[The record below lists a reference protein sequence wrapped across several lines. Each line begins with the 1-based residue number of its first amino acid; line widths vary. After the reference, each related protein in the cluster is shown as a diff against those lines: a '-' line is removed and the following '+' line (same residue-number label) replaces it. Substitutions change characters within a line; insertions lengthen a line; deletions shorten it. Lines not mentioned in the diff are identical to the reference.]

1 MSNSHN
7 GSMRAVVFALCG
19 NTLISIIKYIV
30 AFITG
35 SSAMLAESIHSTADT
50 MNQVFLLIGHK
61 RSNKKPTEWHSF
73 GFQKESFFWSL
84 MVAILLFF
92 IGSLYSIYEGVHKMI
107 HPEPLKNVYWIFLVL
122 IISIIIEGKTFMV
135 AYKEFRKKSK
145 KKIVKAIEDSTDTNL
160 MVILVEDFAA
170 LTGLGIVFITTI
182 LSFINPF
189 FDSIGSILVGILLIV
204 VSFKL
209 ANEIRK
215 LIVGESISR
224 EDRQK
229 IKDIIRDYNIVEH
242 INRVQTMVIGND
254 KYLVLIS
261 IDIDNEAT
269 GYQIEDTVDQ
279 IKFDI
284 KKSIPEVQ
292 TIYVEIQ
299 DLNRSINS

>member
-1 MSNSHN
+1 MSKSD
-7 GSMRAVVFALCG
+7 GSLRAVVFALGG

-30 AFITG
+30 SFITG

-50 MNQVFLLIGHK
+50 MNQIFLLIGHK
-61 RSNKKPTEWHSF
+61 RSKMKPTEWHSF

-92 IGSLYSIYEGVHKMI
+92 IGSLFSFYEGIHKLI

-122 IISIIIEGKTFMV
+122 FLSIIIEGKTFMV

-145 KKIVKAIEDSTDTNL
+145 KKLYRAIEDSTDTNL
-160 MVILVEDFAA
+160 MVVLLEDFAA
-170 LTGLGIVFITTI
+170 LTGLVIVLVTT
-182 LSFINPF
+182 LFSLFNPI
-189 FDSIGSILVGILLIV
+189 FDAIGSIFVGILLVII
-204 VSFKL
+204 SFKL

-224 EDRQK
+224 SDRNK
-229 IKDIIRDYNIVEH
+229 IKQIINDFTIVEH
-242 INRVQTMVIGND
+242 INRIQTMVIGND

-261 IDIDNEAT
+261 IDIDNEST

-279 IKFDI
+279 IKFEI
-284 KKSIPEVQ
+284 RKEIPEVQ

-299 DLNRSINS
+299 DMNRTINS